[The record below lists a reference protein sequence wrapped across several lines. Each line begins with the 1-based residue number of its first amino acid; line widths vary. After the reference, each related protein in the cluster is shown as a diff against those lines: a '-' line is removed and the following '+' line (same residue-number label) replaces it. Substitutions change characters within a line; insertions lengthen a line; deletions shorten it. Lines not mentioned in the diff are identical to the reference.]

1 MVPKTSRRTLARRTL
16 RLSGVEGMGMGGMG
30 MGIGMGMGMGIG
42 MGMGTII
49 IIIAT
54 VGDIII
60 ITTVGGHGAM
70 AGVTGSATWAFSK

>member
-1 MVPKTSRRTLARRTL
+1 MVPKTSRRTLVRRTL
-16 RLSGVEGMGMGGMG
+16 RLRGGMG
-30 MGIGMGMGMGIG
+30 MDIGMGMGMGIGMG

-60 ITTVGGHGAM
+60 ITTVGEAIGGHGAM

>member
-30 MGIGMGMGMGIG
+30 MGIGMGMG
-42 MGMGTII
+42 TII

-60 ITTVGGHGAM
+60 ITTVGEAIGGHGAM

>member
-1 MVPKTSRRTLARRTL
+1 MVPKISRRTLVHRTL
-16 RLSGVEGMGMGGMG
+16 RLRGVGG
-30 MGIGMGMGMGIG
+30 MGIGMGMGMG

-60 ITTVGGHGAM
+60 ITTVGEAIGGHGAM